1 MIEQLSCVFK
11 NVHIMNNEKLV
22 KHLQVKLHAVSKS
35 EIDLEI
41 FDSEKD
47 VIDLNIFVLTEQV
60 SKTASEL

>member
-1 MIEQLSCVFK
+1 MIEQLSCIFK
-11 NVHIMNNEKLV
+11 DVHIMNNEKLV

-35 EIDLEI
+35 EIDLEM

-47 VIDLNIFVLTEQV
+47 VIDLNISALAEQV